1 MNFVDPICGKTLD
14 GDPSASVQCG
24 DQTVAFCS
32 VACREKFVCDPTK
45 RLQDYVYDLL
55 IIGGGPAG
63 LSAGIYAALNDLDT
77 LFLTK
82 SLGGQAWD
90 STEVMNY
97 PGFELISGPE
107 LVERF
112 RGQLFDNLHLA
123 HQICAVD
130 ELRKDGALFVARD
143 EHGTEFRTRTVLLTT
158 GMHRRRLGIPGEAEL
173 RGKGVGEFHALAAA
187 RFRDKAVVVVGGG
200 NSACQAALGLTEAGA
215 KVTLA
220 CRGYGADAY
229 LKEKIAASPVEVYSN
244 RNPVRIEGT
253 DRVEVLVV
261 ENLDNNAEE
270 VIPAEAVFVEIGL
283 VPSSALVRDLVRLN
297 RRGEVEVDSNCA
309 TGLPGLF
316 AAGDVTNAYGKR
328 ILIAAGE
335 GAKAVLA
342 AEAYLQGHG

>member
-1 MNFVDPICGKTLD
+1 MDPVDPVCGKPLD
-14 GDPSASVQCG
+14 EGSVVSLECG
-24 DQTVAFCS
+24 TQQVGFCS
-32 VACREKFVCDPTK
+32 AACREKYVCDPTR
-45 RLQDYVYDLL
+45 RLHEYLYELL

-63 LSAGIYAALNDLDT
+63 LSAGIYAALAGLDT

-90 STEVMNY
+90 STEVLNY
-97 PGFELISGPE
+97 PGFEVITGPE

-123 HQICAVD
+123 HQICGVD
-130 ELRKDGALFVARD
+130 SLRKDGAEFVARD
-143 EHGTEFRTRTVLLTT
+143 EHGTEFRARAVLLTT

-173 RGKGVGEFHALAAA
+173 RGKGVGEFHAIAAE

-200 NSACQAALGLTEAGA
+200 NSACQAALGLAEAGA

-229 LKEKIAASPVEVYSN
+229 LKEKVAASPVAVYSN
-244 RNPVRIEGT
+244 RNPVRIEGSE
-253 DRVEVLVV
+253 RAEVLVV
-261 ENLDNNAEE
+261 ENRDNGAEE

-283 VPSSALVRDLVRLN
+283 VPTSDLVKDLVRLN
-297 RRGEVEVDSNCA
+297 RRGEVVVDSNCA

-316 AAGDVTNAYGKR
+316 AAGDVNNAYGKR

-342 AEAYLQGHG
+342 AQAYLEGR